1 MEAIVYDTTPGG
13 VMVQIHYG
21 APSDEEWNA
30 VVDHLEDCL
39 PRLIGVLAIAVGE
52 SGPNTVQ
59 RARLN
64 AVLEKMPE
72 ETHFALLSDS
82 RVTRGILTAINWL
95 SGRQRQS
102 HVFSADDLEGAL
114 ETLRLTPAQAQ
125 EVRAAV
131 VRLKAQPRTKSE
143 PA

>member
-1 MEAIVYDTTPGG
+1 MKTIVYDTTPSG

-21 APSDEEWNA
+21 TPPDEEWNA
-30 VVDHLEDCL
+30 VVDHLEDRL

-52 SGPNTVQ
+52 SGPNAAQ
-59 RARLN
+59 RARLS

-95 SGRQRQS
+95 SGRQKQS
-102 HVFSADDLEGAL
+102 HVFSADELEGAL
-114 ETLRLTPAQAQ
+114 ESLRLTPGQAQ
-125 EVRAAV
+125 EVRVAV
-131 VRLKAQPRTKSE
+131 VRLKATPRT
-143 PA
+143 